1 MEIRR
6 ILTEKRYILSVIAL
20 LIINFVLFQYKQ
32 AETWEILGDDM
43 QRDLFIQNLIH
54 KQNEEHEPFYERLEN
69 VSDEADRL
77 LGISIFA
84 DEDSI
89 AYKNINKTV
98 SDYEKLAGVELSDI
112 TDYAVEAFISYDGIY
127 VLGIIIILL
136 TVTAFLEERK
146 NGLWNLIYA
155 TEGGRK
161 RICIKR
167 GIILLAVSVL
177 TSIILVGGTL
187 ALSFMNYGGT
197 DILHAPVQ
205 SVGMLQNVMMTVTLL
220 DFIVYYI
227 VVYGVCLFVNGL
239 VIWLIMSCIRNKN
252 LSVIIIAGIY
262 FVEWIIYSLFI
273 WSNPL
278 SILKYSNLYFLINP
292 KEAYTEYTNFSCA
305 GTLINLGEYV
315 PVLIVMMAIVLFV
328 MQLIATGCLRPVK
341 GTGRIEGMYNSV
353 CDSLRRAACVLRL
366 AGLET
371 YKQLVH
377 RKGLIIICIFAA
389 VTVGNIDRV
398 MLMLSPARELLD
410 EFYDEYTGVIDG
422 RFLAAYEEI
431 ELQANELYEQGNSGH
446 NAMCSM
452 YEMLKE
458 QKLGGDSLRERGIEP
473 WFMNDRGYKLLFCGQ
488 SMFKRV
494 VDGIILTLAVILIS
508 SSVYIT
514 EKNQGMEYL
523 IRSTPGG
530 RKSLFVKKTVVTLV
544 ITCLLSVFMYGTQ
557 IYEVLLKYKLA
568 GLNAPVQNIG
578 MLNSIEYSISVAG
591 FIGLWLISRLMLMF
605 VVSCVVMYIS
615 VRGRTVERVYML
627 SLLMVV
633 FGVADAV
640 IIYVTQ
646 NPSLYV
652 AVTPIAAGIIIVF
665 ISLLKIGRVWT
676 GREKNS
682 DDT

>member
-1 MEIRR
+1 METRR

-20 LIINFVLFQYKQ
+20 LIINFALFQYNQ
-32 AETWEILGDDM
+32 AGTWEILGDDM
-43 QRDLFIQNLIH
+43 QRELFIQNLTD
-54 KQNEEHEPFYERLEN
+54 KQREEHEQFYQRLDN

-89 AYKNINKTV
+89 AYKNINKTI
-98 SDYEKLAGVELSDI
+98 SDYDKLVGVELSDI
-112 TDYAVEAFISYDGIY
+112 NDYAVEVFINYDGIY
-127 VLGIIIILL
+127 VIGLIIILL

-155 TEGGRK
+155 TGGGR
-161 RICIKR
+161 RRLCVKR
-167 GIILLAVSVL
+167 GVILLAVSL
-177 TSIILVGGTL
+177 LNSLLLVGGTL
-187 ALSFMNYGGT
+187 GLSFMNYGGA
-197 DILHAPVQ
+197 DILWAPVQ
-205 SVGMLQNVMMTVTLL
+205 SVGMLQNVMMTVTLFE
-220 DFIVYYI
+220 FIVYYM

-239 VIWLIMSCIRNKN
+239 VIWLIMSSIRNKN

-278 SILKYSNLYFLINP
+278 SILKYSNLYFLANP
-292 KEAYTEYTNFSCA
+292 KEAYKEYTNFSCA

-315 PVLIVMMAIVLFV
+315 PALLVTVSVITYVIH
-328 MQLIATGCLRPVK
+328 IAVSECIRPVK
-341 GTGRIEGMYNSV
+341 GTGRIGGIYNSM
-353 CDSLRRAACVLRL
+353 CDSLRRVVCVLRL
-366 AGLET
+366 AGLEA

-422 RFLAAYEEI
+422 RSLAAYEEI
-431 ELQANELYEQGNSGH
+431 ELQVNELYEQGNSEH

-473 WFMNDRGYKLLFCGQ
+473 WFMNDRGYKLLFNGQ

-514 EKNQGMEYL
+514 EKNQGMKYL
-523 IRSTPGG
+523 IRSTPRG
-530 RKSLFVKKTVVTLV
+530 RKSLFVRKSVVTIV
-544 ITCLLSVFMYGTQ
+544 ITCLFSVFMYGTQ

-578 MLNSIEYSISVAG
+578 ILNSIEYNISVAG
-591 FIGLWLISRLMLMF
+591 FIGLWLISRLMLML

-615 VRGRTVERVYML
+615 VRGRTAERVYML

-646 NPSLYV
+646 NPNLYV
-652 AVTPIAAGIIIVF
+652 AVTPIVAGIIIVF
-665 ISLLKIGRVWT
+665 ISLLKIGRAWT
-676 GREKNS
+676 GKEKN
-682 DDT
+682 